1 MRTIV
6 ILIILLVCSIIFLY
20 GMIKEYFKL
29 KKVYK
34 DLLKSFYEQQDL
46 YTKFTNIDKEVNKDE
61 ENISEGDINDKLT
74 ASLDV
79 LRKRKRKS

>member
-1 MRTIV
+1 MRTTV
-6 ILIILLVCSIIFLY
+6 ILIILLACSIIFLY

-34 DLLKSFYEQQDL
+34 DLSKSFYEQQDL

-61 ENISEGDINDKLT
+61 KNISEGDINDKLT